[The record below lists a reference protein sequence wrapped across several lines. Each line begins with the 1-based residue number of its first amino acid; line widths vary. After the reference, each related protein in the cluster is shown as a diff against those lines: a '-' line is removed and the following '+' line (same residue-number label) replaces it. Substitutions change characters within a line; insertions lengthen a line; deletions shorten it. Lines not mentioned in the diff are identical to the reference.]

1 MTDTQKQCLLKY
13 LGYYGGAVD
22 GIFGPAT
29 EGNVRRYQRNFGL
42 AQDGIVGPL
51 TWESLT
57 KEYARITGVS

>member
-1 MTDTQKQCLLKY
+1 MPMLT
-13 LGYYGGAVD
+13 VD